1 MNGQMA
7 NLGGSS
13 LKPIDS
19 RYFQLVLFPLTVT
32 LKMKT
37 DFDSGEIGWHSLFN
51 LCKICGFYG
60 GDYEEWRL
68 LGCYAVW
75 LL

>member
-1 MNGQMA
+1 MFAVRLLQE
-7 NLGGSS
+7 LTFGGESS
-13 LKPIDS
+13 ASII
-19 RYFQLVLFPLTVT
+19 RVT
-32 LKMKT
+32 KI
-37 DFDSGEIGWHSLFN
+37 GE
-51 LCKICGFYG
+51 LCKFRGFYG